1 MLTFMKYMLLS
12 AVRKSKIIFFFCR
25 YKLHLNCPEKCK
37 LKFSK
42 VSEIFTMQYK
52 K

>member
-12 AVRKSKIIFFFCR
+12 AVRKSKIIFFCR
-25 YKLHLNCPEKCK
+25 YKLYLNCPEKCK